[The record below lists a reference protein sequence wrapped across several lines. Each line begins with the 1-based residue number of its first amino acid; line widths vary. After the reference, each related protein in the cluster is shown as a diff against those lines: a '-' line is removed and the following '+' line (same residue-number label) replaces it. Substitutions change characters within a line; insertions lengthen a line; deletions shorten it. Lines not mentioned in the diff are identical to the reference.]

1 MGTHNP
7 RECAK
12 QETIMSKDKAK
23 ADLSG
28 LDGEY
33 LVFRIGNEEYGFEIL
48 SVQEIRS
55 YEQPTKMVN
64 SPDFVKGVIDLRQN
78 IIPIVDLRMKMG
90 YSGMDITPVTVV
102 IVVNV
107 NGTVL
112 GMVVDSVADVVDIKV
127 GELHAAPPTSV
138 DENGVVKAI
147 ASIKREAL
155 EGGERMVSLLDLPRL
170 AGDLVSLTVNAGELL
185 AA

>member
-1 MGTHNP
+1 MGTRNP
-7 RECAK
+7 RECAE

-55 YEQPTKMVN
+55 YEHPTKMAN

-90 YSGMDITPVTVV
+90 YSGMDITPMTVV

-112 GMVVDSVADVVDIKV
+112 GMVVDSVADVVDIKL
-127 GELHAAPPTSV
+127 GELHEVPSSGSNQ
-138 DENGVVKAI
+138 NGVLKAL
-147 ASIKREAL
+147 ACLKSDQ
-155 EGGERMVSLLDLPRL
+155 GGDRTVSLLSLPGL
-170 AGDLVSLTVNAGELL
+170 VGDLAQQVGTEEMATF
-185 AA
+185 